1 MYDDVRKFFAEHP
14 GATWTDYYAHV
25 KANRLGGFYTP
36 EAEASMREDAARVI
50 SAVTV
55 TP

>member
-25 KANRLGGFYTP
+25 KASGQSPFDKP
-36 EAEASMREDAARVI
+36 EAQASMREDAARTI
-50 SAVTV
+50 AAATEGR
-55 TP
+55 